1 MRIATDLRDS
11 CLVGD
16 CRTVLKQLIEEG
28 LKVQIC
34 VTSPPYWGL
43 RDYGG
48 VGQIGLERTPD
59 EYVAVLVEV
68 FRLVRDLLADDGT
81 LWLNLG
87 DCYATG
93 ADMVGQCPGGGIQG
107 ERWKAL
113 RPSLPQDCSGQGYRG
128 TRTAHNSGKNAYALG
143 EGGFTQ
149 PNRLPLAGLKPKDL
163 VGIPWRV
170 AFALQAA
177 GWYLRSDII
186 WHKPNPMPE
195 SVRDR
200 PTKAHEYL
208 FLLSKSERYYY
219 DAEAIR
225 EPYAL
230 DSLARVQ
237 RGRSDKHKYAD
248 GGPGDQT
255 LARDIRKACT
265 SALGRNRR
273 SVWSIGSEPFS
284 EAHFATFP
292 RRLVE
297 PCILAGTSERGHCPE
312 CGARWQRPSTRLR
325 TGVVEREFV
334 PQHDVSP
341 AKPVLSPPEVAK
353 DEGPL
358 DASNSWQGSPRGRTR
373 TRTIV
378 WEPTCSCGAHP
389 IPDVV
394 LDPFL
399 GSGTT
404 AEVAQ
409 RLGRHWFGIELNPD
423 YTAMQERRTAQRA
436 LALRQT
442 GGPR

>member
-28 LKVQIC
+28 LKVQMC

-43 RDYGG
+43 RDYGCE
-48 VGQIGLERTPD
+48 GQIGLERTPD

-93 ADMVGQCPGGGIQG
+93 AGMVGQCPGGGIQG

-128 TRTAHNSGKNAYALG
+128 THTAHNSGKNAYALG

-149 PNRLPLAGLKPKDL
+149 PNRLPLPGLKPKDL
-163 VGIPWRV
+163 VGIPWRE
-170 AFALQAA
+170 AFALQADS
-177 GWYLRSDII
+177 WTLRSDII

-200 PTKAHEYL
+200 PTRAHEYL

-225 EPYAL
+225 EL
-230 DSLARVQ
+230 C
-237 RGRSDKHKYAD
+237 D
-248 GGPGDQT
+248 GAIGH
-255 LARDIRKACT
+255 
-265 SALGRNRR
+265 NRR
-273 SVWSIGSEPFS
+273 SVWTIATESNSDP
-284 EAHFATFP
+284 HFATFP
-292 RRLVE
+292 QKLIE
-297 PCILAGTSERGHCPE
+297 PCVLAGSLVIGAHEPEDMILTPTGDGERHDDPSLITGRAGMNRPRRAIESTRAMSRAEQAAYAEQLRASTHRSEMMDEAGGETTFAHYLRTDRN
-312 CGARWQRPSTRLR
+312 GARVIP
-325 TGVVEREFV
+325 
-334 PQHDVSP
+334 
-341 AKPVLSPPEVAK
+341 PVLLTRWIDRGWLNRIEIA
-353 DEGPL
+353 
-358 DASNSWQGSPRGRTR
+358 PRTAAPHRST
-373 TRTIV
+373 
-378 WEPTCSCGAHP
+378 
-389 IPDVV
+389 V

-409 RLGRHWFGIELNPD
+409 RLRRRWLGIDLNPG
-423 YTAMQERRTAQRA
+423 YTAMQQRRTAQRT
-436 LALRQT
+436 LALQRQT
-442 GGPR
+442 GELR